1 MTEDEMV
8 GWHHRLNGSPSY
20 EATPPTPHPHP
31 LPETPLP
38 PATPTYHLPGC
49 SGKRRSAHPQGPGWD
64 GTGLHAGKAET
75 HREIRQSDSGDLG
88 KQKGMDQLP
97 VGNTG
102 RIPGQPP
109 LPMLTCEARVTQA
122 AEAPTWV
129 LQAVP
134 GMCRVAGTW
143 ATLIDV
149 PLTLSSCSGGSQA
162 PRRAVCGKRGSLRT
176 MHGGGSAPS
185 PRTPL
190 SSRVATRV
198 SRSPLSGLKGV
209 QPPLPFGERTRGKE
223 SDTTE
228 QLN

>member
-1 MTEDEMV
+1 M
-8 GWHHRLNGSPSY
+8 GAG
-20 EATPPTPHPHP
+20 A
-31 LPETPLP
+31 PLP

-149 PLTLSSCSGGSQA
+149 PLTAQASVSWGAGAAETTHQIHAGTIVQA
-162 PRRAVCGKRGSLRT
+162 PGPQVQGWAW
-176 MHGGGSAPS
+176 
-185 PRTPL
+185 
-190 SSRVATRV
+190 ATV
-198 SRSPLSGLKGV
+198 ILINLA
-209 QPPLPFGERTRGKE
+209 EHA
-223 SDTTE
+223 
-228 QLN
+228 